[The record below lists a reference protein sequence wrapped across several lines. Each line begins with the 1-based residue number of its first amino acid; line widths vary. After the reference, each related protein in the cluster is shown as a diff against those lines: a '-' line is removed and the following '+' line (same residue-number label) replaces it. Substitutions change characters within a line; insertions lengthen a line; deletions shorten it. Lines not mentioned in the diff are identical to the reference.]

1 MSAGRKIPVR
11 CGKAVIM
18 ILAAVLLFLLQ
29 GDRQEAAYLS
39 PPQDMSRRMIATGAL
54 MSVIGAPLAA
64 QAAQFPLIGKD
75 RGPFEVDP
83 KDAVIVEDIDTP
95 RIKDARIVIKR
106 QNKLFKEALE
116 KITADPQ
123 ADLTYII
130 EKLGISDIRWAVNGV
145 ADVLDNPSMLGVYR
159 LQRLMIQNQYMFDD
173 DIPMPTN
180 KKGKVFPRGPKRVER
195 VRKCLTDYAKWSDEL
210 LQFLPDEA

>member
-1 MSAGRKIPVR
+1 MQVHRQKMGIVLLATIL
-11 CGKAVIM
+11 
-18 ILAAVLLFLLQ
+18 LAALLQ
-29 GDRQEAAYLS
+29 DVCQPGFVTQ
-39 PPQDMSRRMIATGAL
+39 PQDTSRRMIATGAL
-54 MSVIGAPLAA
+54 ISAMGGPLAA

-83 KDAVIVEDIDTP
+83 KDAVIVEDIETP
-95 RIKDARIVIKR
+95 RIKDARVVIKR
-106 QNKLFKEALE
+106 QNTLFKEALE
-116 KITADPQ
+116 KINSDPQ

-130 EKLGISDIRWAVNGV
+130 EKLGISDIRWATNGV

-180 KKGKVFPRGPKRVER
+180 KKGKVFPRGPARV
-195 VRKCLTDYAKWSDEL
+195 VRIKKCLTDYAKWSDEL